1 MCGKRV
7 GREWKEA
14 VVSGKRVERGW
25 EGTMERHEL
34 GLGKK
39 YWEGVYW
46 NGHTEAA
53 HGNTGCVMGR
63 AWSGKREIIY
73 TKRWR

>member
-39 YWEGVYW
+39 YWEGVY
-46 NGHTEAA
+46 
-53 HGNTGCVMGR
+53 
-63 AWSGKREIIY
+63 
-73 TKRWR
+73 